1 MTYQAELKK
10 RIAELEAKITIAEV
24 DKSELERELQRLK
37 IAEFEEELQEEGKQ
51 SLLKGSYPFKIKSL
65 KALDKMTFLC

>member
-10 RIAELEAKITIAEV
+10 KIVELEAKIKIADV

-37 IAEFEEELQEEGKQ
+37 MAEFEEELQEEGKQ
-51 SLLKGSYPFKIKSL
+51 SLLKG
-65 KALDKMTFLC
+65 

>member
-24 DKSELERELQRLK
+24 DKSELEKELQRLK

-51 SLLKGSYPFKIKSL
+51 SLLKG
-65 KALDKMTFLC
+65 

>member
-1 MTYQAELKK
+1 MTHQAELKRK
-10 RIAELEAKITIAEV
+10 IAELEAKITIAEV

-51 SLLKGSYPFKIKSL
+51 SLLKG
-65 KALDKMTFLC
+65 